1 MKDKIE
7 QIEISDI
14 DTFKNHPFRV
24 NQDESFN
31 ELIESIKANGL
42 INPIVVRRKGKRY
55 ELISGHRRKEVMELL
70 GNEYISA
77 IVKDLSDDEA
87 TIEMVDSNI
96 YRDKILPSEKAF
108 AYKMKFDAIKHQGK
122 RCGPEVQKLNSTES
136 IGKSYGESEKNVRRY
151 IRLTN
156 LIPDILKLV
165 DNTVLYDKK
174 THLTM
179 GIKPAV
185 ELSYLNKDEQQLVY
199 ETIKY
204 SDSTPSHAQAIKI
217 KELSKAKELN
227 FNSLEEI
234 MSQNKGIQNETIS
247 FNKNKIESALPIELM
262 QRDKRY
268 IEEYI
273 IKAINYYNK
282 KQKEL

>member
-24 NQDESFN
+24 KQDESFY
-31 ELIESIKANGL
+31 ELVESIKNNGL
-42 INPIVVRRKGKRY
+42 LNPIVVRKKGNRY

-70 GNEYISA
+70 GNEYINA

-108 AYKMKFDAIKHQGK
+108 AYKMKLDAIKHQGK
-122 RCGPEVQKLNSTES
+122 TSGTGCHKSRDTISNES
-136 IGKSYGESEKNVRRY
+136 GRQIQNYV
-151 IRLTN
+151 RLTN

-204 SDSTPSHAQAIKI
+204 IDATPSHAQAIKI

>member
-1 MKDKIE
+1 MKNKIE

-31 ELIESIKANGL
+31 ELLDSISKNGL
-42 INPIVVRRKGKRY
+42 LNPIIVRKKDNRY
-55 ELISGHRRKEVMELL
+55 ELISGHRRKEAMELL

-96 YRDKILPSEKAF
+96 YREKVLPSEKAF
-108 AYKMKFDAIKHQGK
+108 AYKMKLDAIKHQGK
-122 RCGPEVQKLNSTES
+122 TSGTGCQKSRDIIGVES
-136 IGKSYGESEKNVRRY
+136 GRQIQNYV
-151 IRLTN
+151 RLTY

-217 KELSKAKELN
+217 KELSKTKELN

-282 KQKEL
+282 KQKEII

>member
-1 MKDKIE
+1 M
-7 QIEISDI
+7 
-14 DTFKNHPFRV
+14 
-24 NQDESFN
+24 
-31 ELIESIKANGL
+31 L
-42 INPIVVRRKGKRY
+42 
-55 ELISGHRRKEVMELL
+55 
-70 GNEYISA
+70 
-77 IVKDLSDDEA
+77 
-87 TIEMVDSNI
+87 
-96 YRDKILPSEKAF
+96 
-108 AYKMKFDAIKHQGK
+108 
-122 RCGPEVQKLNSTES
+122 
-136 IGKSYGESEKNVRRY
+136 
-151 IRLTN
+151 
-156 LIPDILKLV
+156 
-165 DNTVLYDKK
+165 
-174 THLTM
+174 
-179 GIKPAV
+179 
-185 ELSYLNKDEQQLVY
+185 EQQLVY

-282 KQKEL
+282 KQKEII

>member
-24 NQDESFN
+24 KPDESFY
-31 ELIESIKANGL
+31 ELVESIKNNGL
-42 INPIVVRRKGKRY
+42 LNPIVVRKKGDRY

-70 GNEYISA
+70 GNEYINA

-122 RCGPEVQKLNSTES
+122 RSGPEVQKLNSTEV
-136 IGKSYGESEKNVRRY
+136 IGKSSGESEKNVRRY

-204 SDSTPSHAQAIKI
+204 IDATPSHAQAIKI

-273 IKAINYYNK
+273 IKAINY
-282 KQKEL
+282 